1 MDQFLF
7 YTIFTEKQTSLRRF
21 IMNLQPLDDRVLV
34 EPIEE
39 EEKVGSLVIPDTAKE
54 KPQMG
59 IVKAIGNDAELEGK
73 KPLKDL
79 IKVGDKVLFGKYSGQ
94 EIKIG
99 GKKHLVI
106 SRSDLLAVVK

>member
-1 MDQFLF
+1 
-7 YTIFTEKQTSLRRF
+7 
-21 IMNLQPLDDRVLV
+21 MNLQPLDDRVLV

-54 KPQMG
+54 KPMIG
-59 IVKAIGNDAELEGK
+59 IVKAIGYDYELKEG

-79 IKVGDKVLFGKYSGQ
+79 IKVGDKVLFGKYAGQ
-94 EIKIG
+94 EFKIG

-106 SRSDLLAVVK
+106 KRDELLAIVK

>member
-1 MDQFLF
+1 
-7 YTIFTEKQTSLRRF
+7 
-21 IMNLQPLDDRVLV
+21 MNLQPLDDRVLV

-39 EEKVGSLVIPDTAKE
+39 EEKVGSLIIPDTAKE
-54 KPQMG
+54 KPMMG
-59 IVKAIGNDAELEGK
+59 IVRAIGFDFELKQG

-79 IKVGDKVLFGKYSGQ
+79 MKVGDKVLFGKYAGQ

-99 GKKHLVI
+99 GKKHMVI

>member
-1 MDQFLF
+1 
-7 YTIFTEKQTSLRRF
+7 
-21 IMNLQPLDDRVLV
+21 MNLQPLDDRVLV

-54 KPQMG
+54 KPMMG
-59 IVKAIGNDAELEGK
+59 FVKAIGHDFDLKEG

-79 IKVGDKVLFGKYSGQ
+79 LKVGDKVLFGKYAGQ
-94 EIKIG
+94 EVKIG
-99 GKKHLVI
+99 GKKYLVI

>member
-1 MDQFLF
+1 
-7 YTIFTEKQTSLRRF
+7 
-21 IMNLQPLDDRVLV
+21 MNLQPLDDRVLV

-54 KPQMG
+54 KPMMG
-59 IVKAIGNDAELEGK
+59 FIRAIGYDAELEGR
-73 KPLKDL
+73 KPMKEIL
-79 IKVGDKVLFGKYSGQ
+79 KVGDKVLFGKYSGQ

-106 SRSDLLAVVK
+106 ERKDLLAIVK